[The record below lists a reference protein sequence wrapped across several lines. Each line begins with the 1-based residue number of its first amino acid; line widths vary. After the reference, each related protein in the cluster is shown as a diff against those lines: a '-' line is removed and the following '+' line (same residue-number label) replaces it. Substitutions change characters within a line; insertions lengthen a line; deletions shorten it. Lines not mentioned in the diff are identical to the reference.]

1 MKNAKKIAWS
11 ICRFLLIFGLSFV
24 ILYPVLQTVSK
35 AFMPTEQYSDL
46 SVVWIPKSLTLENMK
61 NAIEYMDFRNT
72 LWLTFVLCV
81 SSSLL
86 QLISC
91 SLAGYGFARFRFPFR
106 GPLFLLVILTIIIP
120 TQIIF
125 LPTFM
130 EYRFFDVF
138 GIGRLIALFT
148 GESYVEYTF
157 NLINTQATFWIP
169 SILGVGLRSGLFI
182 YIFRQAFRNIPT
194 ALEEAAEIDGCGP
207 FRTFTSV
214 MLPNVKTSAITVFLF
229 SMVWHWNEYTLTRT
243 FFPTKNSP
251 LAVKLKTAIEALQ
264 ASNDTRGNVSLQ
276 MGVSYASIL
285 LFLLPIVLL
294 YVFAQKYFV
303 EGIETTGITG

>member
-1 MKNAKKIAWS
+1 MKNAKKLIWS
-11 ICRFLLIFGLSFV
+11 VCRFLLIFGLSFV
-24 ILYPVLQTVSK
+24 ILYPVIQTVSK
-35 AFMPTEQYSDL
+35 AFMPMEQYSDL
-46 SVVWIPKSLTLENMK
+46 SVVWIPKSLTMENIQ
-61 NAIEYMDFRNT
+61 NAIESMDFWHSLGMT
-72 LWLTFVLCV
+72 VFLCV
-81 SSSLL
+81 SASLL

-91 SLAGYGFARFRFPFR
+91 SLAGYGFARFKFPFR
-106 GPLFLLVILTIIIP
+106 EPLFLIVILTIIIP
-120 TQIIF
+120 SQIIF

-130 EYRFFDVF
+130 EYRFFDFF
-138 GIGRLIALFT
+138 GISRLIALFT
-148 GESYVEYTF
+148 GENYIEYTF

-182 YIFRQAFRNIPT
+182 YIFRQAFKNIPT
-194 ALEEAAEIDGCGP
+194 ALEEAAEIDGCGYMGI
-207 FRTFTSV
+207 FTRV
-214 MLPNVKTSAITVFLF
+214 MLPNVKTSAVTVFLF

-243 FFPTKNSP
+243 FFPGKSAP

-264 ASNDTRGNVSLQ
+264 ASNDTRGNMGLQ

-285 LFLLPIVLL
+285 LFLIPITLL

>member
-1 MKNAKKIAWS
+1 MKNAKRIIWS
-11 ICRFLLIFGLSFV
+11 VCRFLLIFGLSFV
-24 ILYPVLQTVSK
+24 ILYPVLQTMSK

-46 SVVWIPKSLTLENMK
+46 SVVWIPKSLTGENVV
-61 NAIEYMDFRNT
+61 NAIEYMDFWRS
-72 LWLTFVLCV
+72 LLLTTVLCV

-86 QLISC
+86 QLVSC
-91 SLAGYGFARFRFPFR
+91 SLAGYGFARFKFPLR
-106 GPLFLLVILTIIIP
+106 TPLFLLVILTIIIP
-120 TQIIF
+120 SQIIF

-130 EYRFFDVF
+130 EYRFFDFF
-138 GIGRLIALFT
+138 GIGRLLGLIT
-148 GESYVEYTF
+148 GENYVEYTF

-182 YIFRQAFRNIPT
+182 YIFRQAFKNIPT
-194 ALEEAAEIDGCGP
+194 ALEEAAEIDGCGH
-207 FRTFTSV
+207 FKTFTSV
-214 MLPNVKTSAITVFLF
+214 MLPNVKTSAVTVFLF

-243 FFPTKNSP
+243 FFPGKNAP

-264 ASNDTRGNVSLQ
+264 QSNDTRGDLSLQ

-285 LFLLPIVLL
+285 LFLIPIVLL

>member
-1 MKNAKKIAWS
+1 MKALKKYIWS

-24 ILYPVLQTVSK
+24 ILYPLIQTLSK

-46 SVVWIPKSLTLENMK
+46 SVVWIPKSLTLENIR
-61 NAIEYMDFRNT
+61 NAVTYMDFWRSLGST
-72 LWLTFVLCV
+72 AVLCV

-86 QLISC
+86 QLVSC
-91 SLAGYGFARFRFPFR
+91 SLAGYGFARFKFPFR
-106 GPLFLLVILTIIIP
+106 EPLFLLVILTIIIP
-120 TQIIF
+120 SQIIF

-130 EYRFFDVF
+130 EYRFFDFF
-138 GIGRLIALFT
+138 GIGHLVSLFT

-157 NLINTQATFWIP
+157 NLINTRATFWIP

-182 YIFRQAFRNIPT
+182 YIFRQAFKNIPK
-194 ALEEAAEIDGCGP
+194 ALEDAAEIDGCGH
-207 FRTFTSV
+207 FGIFARV
-214 MLPNVKTSAITVFLF
+214 MLPNVKTSAVTVFLF

-243 FFPTKNSP
+243 LFPNREQP
-251 LAVKLKTAIEALQ
+251 LAVKLKTAIETLQ
-264 ASNDTRGNVSLQ
+264 QSNDTRGDTSLQ

-285 LFLLPIVLL
+285 LFLIPIMLL
-294 YVFAQKYFV
+294 YIFAQRYFV

>member
-1 MKNAKKIAWS
+1 MKRLKKYAWAL
-11 ICRFLLIFGLSFV
+11 CRFLLIFGLSFV
-24 ILYPVLQTVSK
+24 ILYPMLQTLSK
-35 AFMPTEQYSDL
+35 TFMPIEQYSDL
-46 SVVWIPKSLTLENMK
+46 SVVWIPLSLTLDNIK
-61 NAIEYMDFRNT
+61 NAIKYMDFGNA
-72 LWLTFVLCV
+72 LWQSVILSV
-81 SSSLL
+81 SASLL
-86 QLISC
+86 QLVSC
-91 SLAGYGFARFRFPFR
+91 SLAGYGFARFKFPFR
-106 GPLFLLVILTIIIP
+106 GFLFLMVILTIIIP

-130 EYRFFDVF
+130 EYRFFDFF

-148 GESYVEYTF
+148 GENYVEYTF
-157 NLINTQATFWIP
+157 NLINTRATFWIP

-207 FRTFTSV
+207 LRTFLSV
-214 MLPNVKTSAITVFLF
+214 MVPNVRTSAITVFLF

-243 FFPTKNSP
+243 FFPTKNAP

-264 ASNDTRGNVSLQ
+264 AGSETRFDVSLQ
-276 MGVSYASIL
+276 MGVSYASVL

-294 YVFAQKYFV
+294 YIFAQRYFM
-303 EGIETTGITG
+303 EGIETTGLTG